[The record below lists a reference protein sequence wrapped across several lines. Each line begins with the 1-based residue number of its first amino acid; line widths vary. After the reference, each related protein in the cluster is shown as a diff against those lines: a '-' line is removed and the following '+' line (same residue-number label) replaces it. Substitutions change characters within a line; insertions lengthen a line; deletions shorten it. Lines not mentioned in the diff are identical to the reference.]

1 MRQIRLRAALL
12 AGWLIFI
19 YSIDRLIDPVG
30 ITSAAYLTL
39 CLVALF
45 ALLAP
50 RMSRDVQWVIVAI
63 LLLVFLA
70 AKVWTGASVLGAATL
85 LTITEAGAI
94 VVTFLLARWV
104 SSAISEFEN
113 VIAHITMG
121 QLGQVAEP
129 PLVGQGLIY
138 REVRR
143 ARIHE
148 RPLTLIAA
156 AIEDKSVQIALDRM
170 VQEAQLAMIKQYA
183 RAAVSKALRDDLEDC
198 DVVVQSDDY
207 FLIALPEVT
216 PEQLPHLVE
225 RLRGMVSER
234 VGVTLSIGVASL
246 PRDALT
252 FEGLTDKAVR
262 AMKSNSERQT
272 ITGPLGPSVGSYTA

>member
-1 MRQIRLRAALL
+1 MRQIRLRAAVL
-12 AGWLIFI
+12 ASWLIFF
-19 YSIDRLIDPVG
+19 YSIERMIEPVG
-30 ITSAAYLTL
+30 ITSAAYITL

-45 ALLAP
+45 TLLAP
-50 RMSRDVQWVIVAI
+50 RWSRELQWMIVAI
-63 LLLVFLA
+63 PMLLFLA

-104 SSAISEFEN
+104 SSAIGEFED

-121 QLGQVAEP
+121 QPGQVAEP

-143 ARIHE
+143 ARNHE
-148 RPLTLIAA
+148 RPLTVIAV
-156 AIEDKSVQIALDRM
+156 AIEEKSVKIALDRM

-198 DVVVQSDDY
+198 DVVVQGDDY
-207 FLIALPEVT
+207 FLIALPEIT
-216 PEQLPHLVE
+216 PEQLPRLME
-225 RLRGMVSER
+225 RLRGLVSER
-234 VGVTLSIGVASL
+234 VGVTLSIGAASL
-246 PRDALT
+246 PQDALT

-262 AMKSNSERQT
+262 EMKSNLDRQPVT
-272 ITGPLGPSVGSYTA
+272 SPRGSSVESYTA